1 MPLVS
6 LDGASLAFGHVL
18 LLDHAELT
26 IDRGERL
33 ALIGRNGS
41 GKSSL
46 LRVLTGESSLDDGL
60 VRVEPGARIAL
71 VAQEPQF
78 AADQDAYD
86 AVAGGLGAIS
96 AQLIEY
102 HDLGTRLGAAPS
114 TEALDRLHA
123 LQSALEHADGWRL
136 DTRVEQTLAQLGLA
150 GNARIEMLSGG
161 MLKRVALGRALVA
174 QPDLL
179 LLDEPTN
186 HLDIDGIEW
195 LETLLV
201 GYAGAVMVVTH
212 DRRFLDRVATRILEL
227 DRGALRSYP
236 GRYVDYQARK
246 SEELAAESA
255 AQARFDKLLAQE
267 EAWIR
272 KGIEARRTRNEGR
285 VRRLEALR
293 RERFAR
299 RERLGTAQ
307 LAVDRGDL
315 SGRLVA
321 ELVDVSKSYADE
333 QGTRSVVRDL
343 SCRIMRGDKV
353 GFIGPNG
360 AGKTTLLKLILGEIE
375 PDSGSVRLGTRLQ
388 IAYYDQF
395 RAQLDPDATLVEVIS
410 PGSEFVEIAGRRQ
423 HVIGYLGDFLF
434 PPQRARSQVRSLS
447 GGERNRLLLAR
458 LFARPA
464 NVIVLDEPTNDLDI
478 ETLELLEALLADYD
492 ATVLLVTHDRAFLDA
507 VATQTIAYEG
517 DGVWR
522 EYAGGFEDWWRVKQA
537 QAQQAQVQ
545 PKPKPLAGTAQ
556 RSAAAPKPAARR
568 NDEGPR
574 KLTFAERRELDQLPA
589 RIDALEG
596 EQKTL
601 GLRLADPALYQRAP
615 QEVAAVRERLQAIE
629 RELEEATQRWEGLAA
644 RE

>member
-6 LDGASLAFGHVL
+6 LEDASLAFGHVP
-18 LLDHAELT
+18 LLDHASLT

-46 LRVLTGESSLDDGL
+46 LSVLAGESSLDDGL
-60 VRVEPGARIAL
+60 VRAEPGIRIAL

-78 AADQDAYD
+78 SADQDAYD
-86 AVAGGLGAIS
+86 AIAGGLGAIS
-96 AQLIEY
+96 AQLIAY
-102 HDLGTRLGAAPS
+102 HDLGTHLGASPS
-114 TEALDRLHA
+114 AEALERLHA
-123 LQSALEHADGWRL
+123 LQTALEHADGWRL
-136 DTRVEQTLAQLGLA
+136 ATRVEQTLAALGIA
-150 GNARIEMLSGG
+150 GNARIETLSGG

-174 QPDLL
+174 EPDLL

-195 LETLLV
+195 LETLLT
-201 GYAGAVMVVTH
+201 GYGGAVIVVTH
-212 DRRFLDRVATRILEL
+212 DRRFLDRVATRIVEL
-227 DRGALRSYP
+227 DRGELRSYP
-236 GRYVDYQARK
+236 GRYADYQARK
-246 SEELAAESA
+246 SDELAAESF

-293 RERFAR
+293 SERSAR
-299 RERLGTAQ
+299 RERLGKAQ
-307 LAVDRGDL
+307 LGVDRGDL

-321 ELVDVSKSYADE
+321 ELVEVSKSFSDG
-333 QGTRSVVRDL
+333 QGVRTVVRDFY
-343 SCRIMRGDKV
+343 CRIMRGDKV

-360 AGKTTLLKLILGEIE
+360 AGKTTLLKLILGDIE
-375 PDSGSVRLGTRLQ
+375 PDSGCVRLGTRLQ

-395 RAQLDPDATLVEVIS
+395 RAQLDPDATLIEVIS
-410 PGSEFVEIAGRRQ
+410 PGSEFVEISGRRQ

-434 PPQRARSQVRSLS
+434 PPERARSQVRSLS

-478 ETLELLEALLADYD
+478 ETLELLEALLLDYD
-492 ATVLLVTHDRAFLDA
+492 GTVLLVSHDRAFLDA

-517 DGVWR
+517 DGAWG

-537 QAQQAQVQ
+537 QTKAAAPVVQ
-545 PKPKPLAGTAQ
+545 RPAP
-556 RSAAAPKPAARR
+556 APKPAARR
-568 NDEGPR
+568 NDGGPR
-574 KLTFAERRELDQLPA
+574 KLTFAERRELEQLPA
-589 RIDALEG
+589 RIDALEA
-596 EQKTL
+596 EQKAL
-601 GLRLADPALYQRAP
+601 ALRLADPTLYQRAP
-615 QEVAAVRERLQAIE
+615 QEVAVVRERLQAVE
-629 RELEEATQRWEGLAA
+629 GEVAAAMQRWEVLAA